1 MAISLINRNTHT
13 NAVKHAIEL
22 CDGFSAL
29 KSDHNVLIKPNLVM
43 GANKKII
50 PPFGKVTTARVVEQL
65 IQALLDHNCK
75 KITIGEGAAVMPEFG
90 SDTMA
95 AMKFSGVDKLGSKY
109 GVKLEDFE
117 SSSFK
122 KIQINGHTFKIAAS
136 ALDTDFFINVPVLK
150 THGQAIVSLGMK
162 NLKGCLKFS
171 SKKRFH
177 KRGQLLDMIAQLNT
191 HIKSDLIIIDGTY
204 AMDRGPTMGTAHPM
218 NLLIAGTD
226 ILESEIVGAAVLG
239 KDPAEI
245 PHIKSY
251 CELTGQKIDLA
262 SIEVIGESIENVAK
276 DLPWESDLN
285 QSFTSF
291 GLSGIKVAA
300 QPGDTSICSGCLGN
314 LLFANFMFSKDNP
327 GMNVDKLE
335 ICIGKDAAATS
346 DAKDVILFGDC
357 AIKKNRDDARTIEVP
372 GCPPDVGKYYTL
384 LVKKTL
390 STMHGTKLLLTR
402 MIKNTAY
409 RMGFYHENYG
419 LWDLYQSPEF
429 DQMQYE

>member
-1 MAISLINRNTHT
+1 
-13 NAVKHAIEL
+13 
-22 CDGFSAL
+22 
-29 KSDHNVLIKPNLVM
+29 
-43 GANKKII
+43 
-50 PPFGKVTTARVVEQL
+50 
-65 IQALLDHNCK
+65 
-75 KITIGEGAAVMPEFG
+75 
-90 SDTMA
+90 
-95 AMKFSGVDKLGSKY
+95 
-109 GVKLEDFE
+109 
-117 SSSFK
+117 
-122 KIQINGHTFKIAAS
+122 
-136 ALDTDFFINVPVLK
+136 
-150 THGQAIVSLGMK
+150 
-162 NLKGCLKFS
+162 
-171 SKKRFH
+171 
-177 KRGQLLDMIAQLNT
+177 MIAQLNT
-191 HIKSDLIIIDGTY
+191 HIKSNLIIIDGTY

-218 NLLIAGTD
+218 NLIIAGTD
-226 ILESEIVGAAVLG
+226 ILETEIVGAAVLG
-239 KDPAEI
+239 KDPTEI

-251 CELTGQKIDLA
+251 SELMGQKIDLA

-335 ICIGKDAAATS
+335 ICIGKDAAATA

-357 AIKKNRDDARTIEVP
+357 AIKKNRDDARAIEVP
-372 GCPPDVGKYYTL
+372 GCPPDVGKYYPL

-390 STMHGTKLLLTR
+390 TTMRGTKLLFTR

-409 RMGFYHENYG
+409 RMGVYHENYG

-429 DQMQYE
+429 DEMQYE